1 MGRGIALQKLISVL
15 QIREGIIAFISLPHP
30 CGRKALRPAADVRL
44 SWTDGGRYINAGKG
58 GECAMVK
65 PKKRSGGGAS
75 WMDTYGDMVTLLLCF
90 FVLLYSMSTISED
103 KWKAIVQSFNPN
115 AVFDKTEIVGGND
128 GPSSD
133 PEDLEGAPTVEELES
148 QQAEIEEALEKLYE
162 QLKEYAEQSQ
172 MAEQIEVSKGDGYVF
187 VSFSD
192 AVFFRPDKYDLLP
205 EGAQVLAEISGIL
218 DQTKDY
224 IDELR
229 IMGHTAQASSS
240 RPNYTLPD
248 RLLSSER
255 AAVATAY
262 IQEHTGIEPA
272 RIVSAG
278 YGQHRPAFSNDT
290 EESKSHNR
298 RVEILVTGLDVMD
311 ALGDSIEQ
319 YELLREDEGAS
330 GINITD
336 AAPDAGSESSAA
348 PAE

>member
-1 MGRGIALQKLISVL
+1 
-15 QIREGIIAFISLPHP
+15 
-30 CGRKALRPAADVRL
+30 
-44 SWTDGGRYINAGKG
+44 
-58 GECAMVK
+58 MVK
-65 PKKRSGGGAS
+65 QKKKGGGGAN

-115 AVFDKTEIVGGND
+115 AKFDQTEIVGGNQ

-133 PEDLEGAPTVEELES
+133 PEDLEGAPTMEDLQN
-148 QQAEIEEALEKLYE
+148 QQSEIEQALADLYE
-162 QLKEYAEQSQ
+162 QLKQYAEQSS
-172 MAEQIEVSKGDGYVF
+172 MAEQIEVTKGDGYVF

-192 AVFFRPDKYDLLP
+192 AVFFLPNKYDLLP
-205 EGAQVLAEISGIL
+205 EGAQVLTEVSGIL
-218 DQTKDY
+218 DQAKDS

-248 RLLSSER
+248 RLLSAER

-262 IQEHTGIEPA
+262 IQEHSGISPA

-278 YGQHRPAFSNDT
+278 YGQHRPAFSNET
-290 EESKSHNR
+290 EESKSQNR

-311 ALGDSIEQ
+311 TLGDSIEQ

-330 GINITD
+330 GIQVESAPPETG
-336 AAPDAGSESSAA
+336 AAQSAA
-348 PAE
+348 PEG